1 MLILIK
7 NSHLWNFTKSIR
19 QVLKVIIKKNLNFH
33 IKITKNISMIGW
45 KKKWVKMMKMCTPNH
60 NNQDLKIMNLNIINH
75 FEYKMKKKQ
84 YLKNMQVIDMI
95 RIHHYTQLQVLVYSV
110 NNTIQKMNN
119 RREVILLVLNLNI
132 LKKMIV

>member
-1 MLILIK
+1 
-7 NSHLWNFTKSIR
+7 
-19 QVLKVIIKKNLNFH
+19 
-33 IKITKNISMIGW
+33 
-45 KKKWVKMMKMCTPNH
+45 MMKMCTPNH